1 MTGAGSQPRYARP
14 VPTIG
19 DTSSAAQRRVDPS
32 GWAMGEAVTEELH
45 ALFMP
50 DASFHVGLT
59 PVAGDGLG
67 PYGAE
72 DVTLALRPHAGVEP
86 RPLGRG
92 ASGGE
97 LSRVMLALEVVL
109 AATDPVPTFVFD
121 EVDAGV
127 VESDRAGRP
136 PSHLS
141 SLRWEVVGRVFHVAA
156 QRHVR
161 PPVVLGGVSIHRGDD
176 LAVDDV
182 DTDVSVASV
191 VSVDELL

>member
-1 MTGAGSQPRYARP
+1 HAGLVGSRVLAGSMPRGADE
-14 VPTIG
+14 VE
-19 DTSSAAQRRVDPS
+19 DAALRER
-32 GWAMGEAVTEELH
+32 AATLTALRTAAAERLETAVTEELH

-97 LSRVMLALEVVL
+97 LS
-109 AATDPVPTFVFD
+109 
-121 EVDAGV
+121 
-127 VESDRAGRP
+127 
-136 PSHLS
+136 
-141 SLRWEVVGRVFHVAA
+141 
-156 QRHVR
+156 
-161 PPVVLGGVSIHRGDD
+161 
-176 LAVDDV
+176 
-182 DTDVSVASV
+182 
-191 VSVDELL
+191 